1 MNMPLGKT
9 HKREKLKS
17 VRASRVS
24 AEVTAAADFDIR
36 GQKPVPLLKSM
47 LPEPSVGLRDATA
60 ERCEKL
66 IHVSERCRYSF
77 TEKLDCDTLR
87 GKFPEG

>member
-60 ERCEKL
+60 ER
-66 IHVSERCRYSF
+66 
-77 TEKLDCDTLR
+77 
-87 GKFPEG
+87 